1 MPPPSTSQSAL
12 RFPLSA
18 IFASEGNVRVLRE
31 LFRHGGELS
40 APSIAKRVGLSR
52 QHTARILGGLAGLRV
67 VEAVGVGGHPS
78 YRARQTHPLYLV
90 LDGLFHAEAERF
102 REIGD
107 AVRTAARS
115 ADPPPEAVWLYGS
128 VARGEDIPGSDVDVA
143 IVIQGDVE
151 VDRAADEIR
160 EKLTRA
166 EESLGFIASVVAIS
180 PDDVVRLSAE
190 DSWWTNMT
198 REAIAL
204 EGPDPERLAARIRRR
219 KNLQPTADGQ

>member
-18 IFASEGNVRVLRE
+18 IFSSEGNVRVLRE

-52 QHTARILGGLAGLRV
+52 QHTTRILRGLAALEV
-67 VEAVGVGGHPS
+67 VESVGVGGHPS
-78 YRARQTHPLYLV
+78 HRARRIHPLYAV
-90 LDGLFHAEAERF
+90 LDGLFHVEAQRF
-102 REIGD
+102 GEIAD
-107 AVRTAARS
+107 AIRTAAR

-128 VARGEDIPGSDVDVA
+128 VARREDTPGSDVDVA
-143 IVIQGDVE
+143 VVIPGGDMA

-160 EKLTRA
+160 ERLARS
-166 EESLGFIASVVAIS
+166 EETLGFSASVVAIS
-180 PDDVVRLSAE
+180 LDDVLRLSAG
-190 DSWWTNMT
+190 DSWWTNVT

-204 EGPDPERLAARIRRR
+204 DGPDPAQLAAHMRR
-219 KNLQPTADGQ
+219 KQNRQGTSERP